1 MNINIKSMKEVLTRP
16 VFYTAKTMVGL
27 DIGSRFVKLVEI
39 EQTLD
44 GYCLN
49 KIEIK
54 ELPLDVIV
62 DGEVMDTDTLVDII
76 GSFVQECETA
86 EKSVALMVSGR
97 DVLVKVVETELK
109 ERELLRKREEIARAN
124 IPYDIEDV
132 CFDTMPLKGI
142 PNKLVVAVA
151 KNEKIYSLLG
161 IIQEVGLAPV
171 TISTVPIVIE
181 EICRANRLVPEKGIY
196 MVVTVEDDRTDLVL
210 IRDGSF
216 EKYTDISIRVDTYL
230 KDIAREHAIPVDE
243 TVSILLGEEVLT
255 KGIIETINTNTHRI
269 IQQATNF
276 LKAEDVKCE
285 GIILMGEGATIPGL
299 REAFESAVEVDC
311 KIGNPLE
318 CISTKETVKL
328 PNRFDIVTGLAI
340 MGLKR
345 AGVNLLPPELRP
357 KEEKKIVATLKGG
370 SPLWAGSITI
380 LILALLYIAAGFGI
394 SDTRASIEML
404 RIEEKGV
411 KERLGLL
418 KKLENKRGE
427 ITRRID
433 IVQDLK
439 EGKYS
444 RVKFIDEINRIIPS
458 YTWLTLLREEES
470 SEKGFSVLIKG
481 SSGSDIYV
489 SEFLKNLE
497 ASSYFSGVELS
508 YTQLG
513 KIGEVD
519 VTEFEIRTNFHK

>member
-1 MNINIKSMKEVLTRP
+1 MKISVRSMKEVLTRP
-16 VFYTAKTMVGL
+16 VFYTAKKVVGL
-27 DIGSRFVKLVEI
+27 DIGSRFLKLVEI
-39 EQTLD
+39 KQTLG
-44 GYCLN
+44 GYCLK
-49 KIEIK
+49 KIGIK

-97 DVLVKVVETELK
+97 DVLVKTVETELK

-142 PNKLVVAVA
+142 PNKLVVAAA

-181 EICRANRLVPEKGIY
+181 ELCRANRLLPEKGIY
-196 MVVTVEDDRTDLVL
+196 MVVSVGDDRTEAVL
-210 IRDGSF
+210 IRDGLF

-243 TVSILLGEEVLT
+243 AVSILLGGEVLT
-255 KGIIETINTNTHRI
+255 KGVTETINTDTRSI
-269 IQQATNF
+269 IQQTTSF
-276 LKAEDVKCE
+276 LKTEDVKCE

-299 REAFESAVEVDC
+299 REALESAVGVVC

-318 CISTKETVKL
+318 RISTEETVKL
-328 PNRFDIVTGLAI
+328 PNRFDIATGLAI
-340 MGLKR
+340 TGLER
-345 AGVNLLPPELRP
+345 AGVNLLPLELRP

-380 LILALLYIAAGFGI
+380 LILALLYIAAGFDI
-394 SDTRASIEML
+394 SDKRASIETI

-411 KERLGLL
+411 MERVGLL
-418 KKLENKRGE
+418 ENLKNKRGE
-427 ITRRID
+427 ITRMIE
-433 IVQDLK
+433 IVQDLE

-444 RVKFIDEINRIIPS
+444 RVKLIDEINRIIPS
-458 YTWLTLLREEES
+458 YTWLTLLKEEGG
-470 SEKGFSVLIKG
+470 SEKGFNVLIG
-481 SSGSDIYV
+481 GVSGSNLDV

-508 YTQLG
+508 YTRLG

-519 VTEFEIRTNFHK
+519 VIEFEIRADFQE